1 MRVLIKP
8 SGWKFVSSIDVLQ
21 HFMKLKFLTVMN
33 THHQIWSP
41 NHDSAPEWLCDIL
54 TMRQSSHR
62 DVILHITCKK
72 KKQKQTNWK
81 INVLISTTAI
91 NLVSRLIIPDSNH
104 DMGVY
109 IYVTSLKHH
118 RWSVECRETVSHCS
132 VNKASATLPAPC
144 VSL

>member
-8 SGWKFVSSIDVLQ
+8 SGWKFVSSIDALQ
-21 HFMKLKFLTVMN
+21 HFMKLKFMTVMN
-33 THHQIWSP
+33 THYQIWSP
-41 NHDSAPEWLCDIL
+41 NHDSAPESLCDIL

-62 DVILHITCKK
+62 DVILHITFFICKK
-72 KKQKQTNWK
+72 KM
-81 INVLISTTAI
+81 NVLISTTAI

-118 RWSVECRETVSHCS
+118 RWSVECLTHCRETVSHS
-132 VNKASATLPAPC
+132 SINKASATLPAPC